1 MDMILFQPK
10 NSIGA
15 TISNSLNTRNE
26 SFNIISKFPTIKS
39 AQTLWNNNDE
49 NKHCRPTFLPLWS
62 LKLKRK
68 EWAVKNIGGGGWRIQ
83 GIDDGSCGIAPYM
96 APSPIDVVEDFHKY
110 VNERNLDKLDQLLT
124 NNCHY
129 EDLLFYVP
137 FLGKEGVKRFFDSV
151 IDAMGPNGTIVIDKI
166 TEGQGLTASVFC
178 HLEWKKKEVP
188 FTSSCRLFECVE
200 VEGKLLIR
208 KITGLEELPLKP
220 GELVLKLLKAVT
232 TFFDLYPFAAEGILQ
247 KTNEAHGTHGG
258 IDKLLDFLRKK

>member
-1 MDMILFQPK
+1 MDMTLFQPK

-49 NKHCRPTFLPLWS
+49 NKHCRLTFLPLWS

-151 IDAMGPNGTIVIDKI
+151 IDAMGPNGSIVIDKV

-178 HLEWKKKEVP
+178 HLGTYLSSQIYSTPLIPNPPPPPPPTASASASDFGDNPTAPSQHRLSERIKKVDTQ
-188 FTSSCRLFECVE
+188 F
-200 VEGKLLIR
+200 LL
-208 KITGLEELPLKP
+208 
-220 GELVLKLLKAVT
+220 
-232 TFFDLYPFAAEGILQ
+232 
-247 KTNEAHGTHGG
+247 
-258 IDKLLDFLRKK
+258 